1 MVTASERG
9 LVSLRL
15 GEVATG
21 RDSFAAAVA
30 HEHAQ
35 EARRQLLAYFDGR
48 LREFNIPVDLR
59 DRTEFQQRVLEACQM
74 VPYGQTLTYGQ
85 LALRAGYP
93 GAARAV
99 GQVMAA
105 NQVAIVVPCHRIV
118 GRRGMLTGYGYGLD
132 LKRRLLEMEGSG
144 A

>member
-1 MVTASERG
+1 M
-9 LVSLRL
+9 
-15 GEVATG
+15 
-21 RDSFAAAVA
+21 
-30 HEHAQ
+30 
-35 EARRQLLAYFDGR
+35 AYFDGR